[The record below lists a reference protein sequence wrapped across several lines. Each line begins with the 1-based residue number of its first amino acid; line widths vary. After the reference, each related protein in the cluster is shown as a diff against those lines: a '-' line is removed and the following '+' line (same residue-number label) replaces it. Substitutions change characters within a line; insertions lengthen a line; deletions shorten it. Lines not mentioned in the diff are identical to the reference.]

1 MTRLGAGRLSLG
13 FLLIARK
20 VPPRAGKAAFVLFLR
35 IRPVWRSQFEM
46 RLERFFPRFLPHFF
60 PNAALAWRAETHSCA
75 LIRTCRRFA
84 GDWNLDTPLSA

>member
-1 MTRLGAGRLSLG
+1 MTRLGAGCLFLE

-20 VPPRAGKAAFVLFLR
+20 VSPRAGKAAFVLFLR

-46 RLERFFPRFLPHFF
+46 RLERFSPRFLPRFF
-60 PNAALAWRAETHSCA
+60 PNAALAWRAESRPRP